1 MNAGVRVAT
10 AEAAGGGRAP
20 LVTIAVPVYN
30 GAAFI
35 EAAVRSACAQTC
47 ADMEILVVDND
58 STDDT
63 VARVSAIARTD
74 PRVRLVRNPANVG
87 MTGNFNRCLELAA
100 GEYVKFLCADDLLD
114 PRCTERMLDAIRD
127 EPGVAI
133 VSCARR
139 LIDPSGAPLGEV
151 RHVQAPRR
159 LTGGEALRVIFHVK
173 NLAGEPTAVLF
184 RRDRAARGFDPAYG
198 QALDVEMWF
207 HLLASGDLLILPD
220 LLCSIRMHPDQGTQ
234 QNLRSGRLV
243 EDKRQLFR
251 AYGPRA
257 CVGARPWHRMLWDLR
272 MASSLARSGPET
284 LRSVRAEGLA
294 EVYFPTLF
302 RMLWP
307 LIALWQGWRA

>member
-1 MNAGVRVAT
+1 MATGEAVADR
-10 AEAAGGGRAP
+10 AAPAP
-20 LVTIAVPVYN
+20 RVTIAVPVYN
-30 GAAFI
+30 GADYI
-35 EAAVRSACAQTC
+35 EAAVLSACAQTF
-47 ADMEILVVDND
+47 ADIEILVVDND

-63 VARVSAIARTD
+63 VARVSAIAQTD
-74 PRVRLVRNPANVG
+74 PRVRLVCNETNVG

-114 PRCTERMLDAIRD
+114 PDCTQRMLDAMLGA
-127 EPGVAI
+127 PGVAI

-151 RHVQAPRR
+151 RHVPSPRR
-159 LTGGEALRVIFHVK
+159 LAGDAALRTIFHVK

-207 HLLASGDLLILPD
+207 HLLGTGDLLLIPD
-220 LLCSIRMHPDQGTQ
+220 LLCSIRMHPAQGTQ
-234 QNLRSGRLV
+234 HNLRSGRLV
-243 EDKRQLFR
+243 ADKRQLFR

-257 CVGARPWHRMLWDLR
+257 SVGAGPWQRILWDLR
-272 MASSLARSGPET
+272 MASSLSRSGPET
-284 LRSVRAEGLA
+284 LRRVRAEGLA
-294 EVYFPTLF
+294 EVYFPRLF

-307 LIALWQGWRA
+307 LISIWQGLRA